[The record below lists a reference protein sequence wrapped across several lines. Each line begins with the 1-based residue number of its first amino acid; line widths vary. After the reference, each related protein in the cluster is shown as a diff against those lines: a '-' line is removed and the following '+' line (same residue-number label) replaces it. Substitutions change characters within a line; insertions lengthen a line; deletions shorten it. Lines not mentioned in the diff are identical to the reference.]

1 MTPITR
7 ESKYHEDLLAPNEF
21 TGSELRKLR
30 FLLRRLRFLE
40 RQMIVNDT
48 AQNPDAEHSG
58 MFVAMEVEALEWTL
72 TEIGYLDLHKAP
84 KKRSKK

>member
-1 MTPITR
+1 MNPNAR
-7 ESKYHEDLLAPNEF
+7 DSKYHEDLLAPNEF
-21 TGSELRKLR
+21 TPSELRRLR

-40 RQMIVNDT
+40 RQLRDNTGTTDT
-48 AQNPDAEHSG
+48 ENSG